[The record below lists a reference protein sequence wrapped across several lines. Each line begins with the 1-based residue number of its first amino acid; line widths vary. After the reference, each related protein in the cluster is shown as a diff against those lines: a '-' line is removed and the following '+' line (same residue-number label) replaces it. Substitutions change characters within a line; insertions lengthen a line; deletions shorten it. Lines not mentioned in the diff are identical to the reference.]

1 MLAEQVKG
9 SSERMIRVVNLDASE
24 IDHGAYEVDEQYFIK
39 GCSRVVAYE
48 VDEQYFIKGCS
59 RVVHEMYPG
68 GTSSLFIGGC
78 SCVVRE
84 EYVIGGERCGLV
96 FE

>member
-1 MLAEQVKG
+1 VCVCYPKLY
-9 SSERMIRVVNLDASE
+9 SASE

-39 GCSRVVAYE
+39 GCSRVVAYKVVVAYE
-48 VDEQYFIKGCS
+48 VDEQYCSKGCS

-84 EYVIGGERCGLV
+84 EYVIGGERCGCA